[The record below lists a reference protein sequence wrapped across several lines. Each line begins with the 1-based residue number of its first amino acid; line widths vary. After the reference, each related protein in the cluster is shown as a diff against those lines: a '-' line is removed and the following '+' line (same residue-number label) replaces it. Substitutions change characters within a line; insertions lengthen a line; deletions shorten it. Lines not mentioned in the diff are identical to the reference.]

1 MNAGR
6 TAQSTRPPSN
16 AFWTLTLTE
25 AKLTWRYPVGPIL
38 GLGLPVLLLVIFAN
52 VPSFNEPNSDLG
64 GATILSLYAP
74 ILSAFSLA
82 WLGLVGLSMPLAS
95 YREQGVLRR
104 MSTTPAP
111 PSWVLGAQLTV
122 NLAVAALALLIIN
135 LGMMAF
141 GVPAPQAVGGFALAI
156 ILTTAAMFAMGLW
169 IAAIARSG
177 AAANAIAQVIFY
189 PLMFFAGLYF
199 PREVMP
205 TVLRHVSDWTP
216 LGAAVDA
223 LQTAAEGSFP
233 PARALLVLVGYALV
247 FGSFAVRK
255 FRWE

>member
-1 MNAGR
+1 
-6 TAQSTRPPSN
+6 
-16 AFWTLTLTE
+16 
-25 AKLTWRYPVGPIL
+25 
-38 GLGLPVLLLVIFAN
+38 
-52 VPSFNEPNSDLG
+52 
-64 GATILSLYAP
+64 
-74 ILSAFSLA
+74 
-82 WLGLVGLSMPLAS
+82 
-95 YREQGVLRR
+95 
-104 MSTTPAP
+104 
-111 PSWVLGAQLTV
+111 V
-122 NLAVAALALLIIN
+122 NLAVAAIALLIIN

-141 GVPAPQAVGGFALAI
+141 GVPAPLAVGGFALAI